1 MLRGEDIVLRPLQE
15 SDLYFLESIENNK
28 KNWQFGSER
37 KHFNRQ
43 ELFDYIANAKTDIK
57 LAKQYRFVI
66 DLNSVPIGFI
76 DLFDYTLT
84 SAGIGVIISKD
95 HRNKGFAKEALN
107 LITHYGFNLLKL
119 RKLYC
124 SIVKDNVSSTKLFT
138 SCGFKLEKEV
148 MNLQSFVKFA
158 KSL

>member
-15 SDLYFLESIENNK
+15 SDLDFLESIENNK
-28 KNWQFGSER
+28 ENWQFGSER

-43 ELFDYIANAKTDIK
+43 ELFDYISNAKTDIK

-84 SAGIGVIISKD
+84 SAGVGVIISKD

-107 LITHYGFNLLKL
+107 LISDYAFKFLNLK
-119 RKLYC
+119 KIHC
-124 SIVKDNVSSTKLFT
+124 SIQKDNLFSNQLFI
-138 SCGFKLEKEV
+138 SCGFVFLRQVRPLKY
-148 MNLQSFVKFA
+148 FVKLA
-158 KSL
+158 EK